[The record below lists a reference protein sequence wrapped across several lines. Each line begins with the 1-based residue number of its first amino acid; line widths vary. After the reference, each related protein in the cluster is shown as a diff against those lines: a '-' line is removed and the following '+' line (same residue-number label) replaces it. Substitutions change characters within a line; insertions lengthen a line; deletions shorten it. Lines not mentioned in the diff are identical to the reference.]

1 VHKRGQ
7 ELVRKFDVKI
17 PVVSHPIRFLVRHG
31 AKQPPRDYQTSR
43 ACLVSP
49 KDDEG
54 SQMLLP
60 PYYFNASSFE
70 LRLSTIPP
78 FE

>member
-1 VHKRGQ
+1 MA
-7 ELVRKFDVKI
+7 
-17 PVVSHPIRFLVRHG
+17 PSSHHVIIG
-31 AKQPPRDYQTSR
+31 TSR